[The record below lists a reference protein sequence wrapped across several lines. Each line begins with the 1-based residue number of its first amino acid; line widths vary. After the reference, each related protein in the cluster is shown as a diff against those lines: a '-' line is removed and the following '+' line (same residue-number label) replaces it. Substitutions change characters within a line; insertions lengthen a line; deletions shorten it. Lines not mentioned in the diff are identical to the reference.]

1 MDCEHLMDQASGSF
15 AEGAKTIRIPYAT
28 DPAPCGKEV
37 EVLCTAD
44 GWTVFQS
51 RGQHGNPQVSI
62 N

>member
-1 MDCEHLMDQASGSF
+1 MDCEHLMDQAGGSL
-15 AEGAKTIRIPYAT
+15 AEGTKTIRIPYAT
-28 DPAPCGKEV
+28 EENKEV

-62 N
+62 K